1 MENDREREKVR
12 VSTFFFFFSLERE
25 REREIPWVLFG
36 KEVSWIFYL
45 TGLQGLSEK
54 RFFCFVII
62 VGTW

>member
-12 VSTFFFFFSLERE
+12 VSTFFFPLERE

>member
-12 VSTFFFFFSLERE
+12 VSTFFFPLERE
-25 REREIPWVLFG
+25 RDREIPWVLFG